1 MSEAGSYFATA
12 AIRSSCRLRGRG
24 KPLPYKLGVWESV
37 VAKGWSMLKIIAAK
51 RGAAFALLTGA
62 LLLCARTNAQTAA
75 VLQAPVGQAAGQP
88 GAAATGEQQ
97 SGPVALTLKSAIEM
111 ALRNS
116 KDIQIAK
123 LQASLAQ
130 HATQVSKAPFLP
142 NVYAGSGAG
151 YTYGIPETPG
161 GRAPSLF
168 NLTYTEEVFN
178 EPLKGQAKELE
189 EQARSQRIVLEDV
202 KNSVIV
208 RTAMA
213 YLELGKVRHSL
224 ELLRAEQESADKILQ
239 VTQERQGEGYEL
251 PVEVTKAQLTKAQVT
266 QRVLQLEGR
275 EDELEVFLQGQLGL
289 GQEQAIEVTP
299 EELPGE
305 AEQEGANLVA
315 IAMQNNVGLLL
326 AESDVRAKEFRLK
339 GEKRGN
345 LPTVQAVSTYSLLAA
360 FNNYSEFYKKF
371 QRNNF
376 NAGVQVQVPIFSAK
390 TREDIGLA
398 QINLEASQASLASKK
413 TQVSAEVR
421 QKTRH
426 LRERDAAKEVARLE
440 LQLAQ
445 QNIGVLQTQYTEG
458 KVNLR
463 EVERAR
469 LNENEKWMA
478 FLDANFQRQ
487 QAQLDLLR
495 TAGQLDKVWQ

>member
-1 MSEAGSYFATA
+1 MRKIFGLAG
-12 AIRSSCRLRGRG
+12 
-24 KPLPYKLGVWESV
+24 
-37 VAKGWSMLKIIAAK
+37 
-51 RGAAFALLTGA
+51 GAALIALFGTTVRGQ
-62 LLLCARTNAQTAA
+62 NVV
-75 VLQAPVGQAAGQP
+75 VLQAPGAP
-88 GAAATGEQQ
+88 AAAQASGAGSGEQQ
-97 SGPVALTLKSAIEM
+97 GGAVALTLKSAIEM

-123 LQASLAQ
+123 LQASLAT
-130 HATQVSKAPFLP
+130 HASQVSKAEFLP
-142 NVYAGSGAG
+142 NLYVGSGAG
-151 YTYGIPETPG
+151 YTFGIPETPG
-161 GRAPSLF
+161 GRAPSVF
-168 NLTYTEEVFN
+168 NVTYTEQVFN
-178 EPLKGQAKELE
+178 EPLRGQGKELE
-189 EQARSQRIVLEDV
+189 EQARSQKIVLEDV
-202 KNSVIV
+202 KNSVIA

-213 YLELGKVRHSL
+213 YLELAKVRHSL
-224 ELLRAEQESADKILQ
+224 ELLRGEHESADKILQ

-275 EDELEVFLQGQLGL
+275 EDELEVFLRGQLGL

-315 IAMQNNVGLLL
+315 LAMENNAGLLL

-339 GEKRGN
+339 GEKRGYF
-345 LPTVQAVSTYSLLAA
+345 PTLEAVSTYSLLAN

-376 NAGVQVQVPIFSAK
+376 NAGVQVQVPLFSAR
-390 TREDIGLA
+390 TREAIGLA
-398 QINLEASQASLASKK
+398 QINLETSQATLASKK

-445 QNIGVLQTQYTEG
+445 QNIAVLQEQFTEG

-469 LNENEKWMA
+469 LDENEKWMGY
-478 FLDANFQRQ
+478 LDANFQRQ
-487 QAQLDLLR
+487 QAQLDLLK

>member
-1 MSEAGSYFATA
+1 
-12 AIRSSCRLRGRG
+12 
-24 KPLPYKLGVWESV
+24 
-37 VAKGWSMLKIIAAK
+37 MLKIMGLV
-51 RGAAFALLTGA
+51 RGAALALPLGA
-62 LLLCARTNAQTAA
+62 LLLAATASAQTAA
-75 VLQAPVGQAAGQP
+75 VLEAPREQIAAQPAGTAAGEPQ
-88 GAAATGEQQ
+88 GA
-97 SGPVALTLKSAIEM
+97 PVALTLKSAIAM
-111 ALRNS
+111 ALSNS
-116 KDIQIAK
+116 KDIQVAK
-123 LQASLAQ
+123 LQASLAT
-130 HATQVSKAPFLP
+130 HASQVSKAEFLP
-142 NVYAGSGAG
+142 GVYAGSGAG

-168 NLTYTEEVFN
+168 SLTYTEQIFN
-178 EPLKGQAKELE
+178 EPLRGQGKELE

-202 KNSVIV
+202 KNSVIA

-213 YLELGKVRHSL
+213 YLELAKVRHSL
-224 ELLRAEQESADKILQ
+224 ELLRGEQESADKILQ
-239 VTQERQGEGYEL
+239 VTEERQGEGYEL

-266 QRVLQLEGR
+266 QRILQLEGR
-275 EDELEVFLQGQLGL
+275 EDELEVFLRGQIGL
-289 GQEQAIEVTP
+289 GQDQAIEVTP

-315 IAMQNNVGLLL
+315 MAMQNNAGLLL
-326 AESDVRAKEFRLK
+326 AESEVRAKEFRLK
-339 GEKRGN
+339 GEKRGYF
-345 LPTVQAVSTYSLLAA
+345 PTLEAVSTYSLLAN

-376 NAGVQVQVPIFSAK
+376 NAGVQVQVPLFSAR
-390 TREDIGLA
+390 TREAIGLA
-398 QINLEASQASLASKK
+398 QINLETSQATLASKK

-421 QKTRH
+421 QKTLH
-426 LRERDAAKEVARLE
+426 LRERDAGKEVARLE

-445 QNIGVLQTQYTEG
+445 QNIGVLQTQYSEG

-469 LNENEKWMA
+469 LEENDKWMA

-487 QAQLDLLR
+487 QAQLDLLK

>member
-1 MSEAGSYFATA
+1 MRKT
-12 AIRSSCRLRGRG
+12 
-24 KPLPYKLGVWESV
+24 
-37 VAKGWSMLKIIAAK
+37 VAV
-51 RGAAFALLTGA
+51 GAAGASLSGVTCGAALALGA
-62 LLLCARTNAQTAA
+62 LLLGGTVSAQTAA
-75 VLQAPVGQAAGQP
+75 VVQTPSGQATATAQPAGT
-88 GAAATGEQQ
+88 AAGEQQ
-97 SGPVALTLKSAIEM
+97 GAPVALTLKSAIEM

-116 KDIQIAK
+116 KDIQVAR
-123 LQASLAQ
+123 LQASLAT
-130 HATQVSKAPFLP
+130 HASQVSKAQFLP
-142 NVYAGSGAG
+142 NLYAGSGAG

-168 NLTYTEEVFN
+168 SFTYTEQVFN
-178 EPLKGQAKELE
+178 EPLKGQGKELE
-189 EQARSQRIVLEDV
+189 EEARSQKIVLEDV
-202 KNSVIV
+202 KNSVIE

-213 YLELGKVRHSL
+213 YLELAKVRHSL
-224 ELLRAEQESADKILQ
+224 ELLRGEQESTDKILQ

-251 PVEVTKAQLTKAQVT
+251 PLEVTKAQLTKAQVT
-266 QRVLQLEGR
+266 QKILLLEGR
-275 EDELEVFLQGQLGL
+275 EDELAVFLQGQLGL

-315 IAMQNNVGLLL
+315 MAMQNNAGLLL

-339 GEKRGN
+339 GEKRGVF
-345 LPTVQAVSTYSLLAA
+345 PTLELVSTYSRLAN

-371 QRNNF
+371 QSNNF
-376 NAGVQVQVPIFSAK
+376 NAGVQVQVPLFSAK

-398 QINLEASQASLASKK
+398 KINLETSQATLASKR

-445 QNIGVLQTQYTEG
+445 QNIGVLQTQYSEG

-469 LNENEKWMA
+469 LEENDRWMA
-478 FLDANFQRQ
+478 YLDANFQRQ